1 MALLIG
7 QCPTCGGPLAVQK
20 LWCPECEIAL
30 EGTFELGV
38 LARLS
43 PEQQRFIAEFV
54 KASGSLKEMGKKLQ
68 VSYPTMRNRLD
79 SLIAE
84 IRELE
89 KAGER
94 DE

>member
-1 MALLIG
+1 M
-7 QCPTCGGPLAVQK
+7 AVQK

-43 PEQQRFIAEFV
+43 PEQQRFIVEFV
-54 KASGSLKEMGKKLQ
+54 KASGSLKEMGRRLK

-79 SLIAE
+79 ALIAE
-84 IRELE
+84 IRELQE
-89 KAGER
+89 TGENH
-94 DE
+94 E